1 MNEFDG
7 IPNHMQSNCQG
18 KNRTQVKNLHPKVSP
33 AYMHFDGPLNIL
45 KGAAVLFFIQT
56 PGSLNVFNYV
66 WE

>member
-1 MNEFDG
+1 
-7 IPNHMQSNCQG
+7 MQSNCQG
-18 KNRTQVKNLHPKVSP
+18 KNRTQVKNLHPKVSH

-45 KGAAVLFFIQT
+45 KGAAVLFLIQT